1 MVIGL
6 TGGIASGK
14 STVSR
19 ILRELG
25 AEVIDAD
32 LVAREVMRPG
42 TEAWRELVN
51 HFGPQ
56 ILDADGSINRRRL
69 GRLVFTDPAALAAL
83 NEITHPC
90 ITRRIQE
97 QVARAR
103 QEGRVVVVDAPLLI
117 EAGMHRMVDEVWLV
131 VVEPGV
137 QVERVMRRDNLTY
150 QEALSRLRSQM
161 PLEEK
166 KMFAHHVIDN
176 SGPVQATRA
185 RVVELWNSA
194 LRRAGGR

>member
-1 MVIGL
+1 
-6 TGGIASGK
+6 
-14 STVSR
+14 
-19 ILRELG
+19 
-25 AEVIDAD
+25 
-32 LVAREVMRPG
+32 MRPD

-83 NEITHPC
+83 NKITHPR

-97 QVARAR
+97 RVARAR

-150 QEALSRLRSQM
+150 QEALSRLQSQM

-166 KMFAHHVIDN
+166 KKFAHHVIDN
-176 SGPVQATRA
+176 SGPVQATRS